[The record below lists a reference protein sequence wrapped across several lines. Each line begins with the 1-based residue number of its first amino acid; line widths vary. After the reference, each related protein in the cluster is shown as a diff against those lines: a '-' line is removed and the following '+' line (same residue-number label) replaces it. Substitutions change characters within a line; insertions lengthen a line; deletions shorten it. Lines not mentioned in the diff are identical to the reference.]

1 MIRDVL
7 LLFFF
12 KHLQDFI
19 PSGSNLPGSEC
30 YWKFP
35 MHFYPF
41 ALSLRGISIHFFS
54 LSWAIENT
62 VGARRPLQTK
72 KYFFGGKKCKIVL
85 VIGWQTW
92 SEVILKLCGIGWGA
106 ETEASKM
113 KKNGILWKP
122 AFVSLLSGTDSII
135 LGVLG
140 ITRVP
145 EPKRLQR

>member
-1 MIRDVL
+1 MILDVL

-12 KHLQDFI
+12 KHLLDFI
-19 PSGSNLPGSEC
+19 PSGSNLPGSDC

-35 MHFYPF
+35 MHFSPF

-62 VGARRPLQTK
+62 VGARRPPQTK
-72 KYFFGGKKCKIVL
+72 KYFFGGKKCKIEL

-106 ETEASKM
+106 ANRSPQDEEKWGSLKARFCV
-113 KKNGILWKP
+113 P
-122 AFVSLLSGTDSII
+122 FVRNWQYYFG
-135 LGVLG
+135 GVG
-140 ITRVP
+140 HHHSHWA
-145 EPKRLQR
+145 